1 MKELNMRTEVTASM
15 VKTLRERTGVG
26 MAKCKEALDEAH
38 GDIEAAIDILRKAGA
53 ASAVKK
59 SSRET
64 NEGLIGSKENAQA
77 IALVQVNAETD
88 FVIKNEKFL
97 HFVETLTEDALA
109 QGASSLESFME
120 EKTKS
125 GVSHEEMRVEL
136 VQTIGENIQVRKV
149 QVLPKKPNSSYGL
162 YRHLGGKI
170 VTYVEIAGSDK
181 MDVLAK
187 DVAMHIAAE
196 APEYLRQ
203 DEIPEDV
210 VARER
215 DIASSQLKGK
225 PAEMVE
231 KILVGKMKAHAI
243 QVCLLDQKF
252 IKDTNVSI
260 EQHVEAEGK
269 KVGAKLEVV
278 KFLRWEVGAS

>member
-1 MKELNMRTEVTASM
+1 MGTEVTASM

-38 GDIEAAIDILRKAGA
+38 GDMETAIDILRKAGA

-64 NEGLIGSKENAQA
+64 NEGLIGSKEDAKA

-97 HFVETLTEDALA
+97 NFVEMLTSDALV
-109 QGASSLESFME
+109 QGAPSVESFME
-120 EKTKS
+120 AKAKVGGT
-125 GVSHEEMRVEL
+125 HEEVRVEL
-136 VQTIGENIQVRKV
+136 VQTIGENIQVKRV
-149 QVLPKKPNSSYGL
+149 QVLPKKANASYGL

-170 VTYVEIAGSDK
+170 VTYVEITGSDK

-187 DVAMHIAAE
+187 DIAMHIAAE
-196 APEYLRQ
+196 SPEYLKQ
-203 DEIPEDV
+203 EEIPQDV
-210 VARER
+210 IAREK

-225 PAEMVE
+225 PAEMIE
-231 KILVGKMKAHAI
+231 KILVGKIKAYAS

-252 IKDTNVSI
+252 IKDTSI
-260 EQHVEAEGK
+260 SVAEHVEAEGK
-269 KVGAKLEVV
+269 KAGVKLEVV
-278 KFLRWEVGAS
+278 KFLRWEVGAA